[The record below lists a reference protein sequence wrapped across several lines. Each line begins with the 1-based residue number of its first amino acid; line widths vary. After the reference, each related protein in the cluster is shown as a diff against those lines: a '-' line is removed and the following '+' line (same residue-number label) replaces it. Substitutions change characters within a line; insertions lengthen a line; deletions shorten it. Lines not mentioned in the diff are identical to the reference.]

1 MLRSSKDVRGNSF
14 RGHRDQREKKDSNGK
29 MINTMKEPIT
39 LKSWEDFEQALTE
52 IGEETKRLRE
62 GPQELGVVSD
72 PLFRGVSDSGYHLE
86 STLDRMQKEMSLD
99 HYNTIIKI
107 MRKHVETCTGKKWEL
122 SENIFFESGLESREY
137 EFMVYL
143 RHNGFPSPLI
153 DWSKSPHIAAFFAFR
168 AISSERKQKGYV
180 SIFVYR
186 EYCGMG
192 KQWCGQEPRIH
203 TIGPTIG
210 TDRKHYLQQCEYSFC
225 IKQEEAKWVFAN
237 HEDIAFDK
245 NQVQN
250 DLRKYNIP
258 VSEQQKVLRKL
269 DSMNITA
276 YSLFNSE
283 PSLMETLALR
293 EIVLK

>member
-1 MLRSSKDVRGNSF
+1 
-14 RGHRDQREKKDSNGK
+14 
-29 MINTMKEPIT
+29 MKEPIT

-52 IGEETKRLRE
+52 ISEETKILRE
-62 GPQELGVVSD
+62 KPRKLGSVSD
-72 PLFRGVSDSGYHLE
+72 PLFRGVSNSGYHLE
-86 STLDRMQKEMSLD
+86 STLDRIQKGMSVSD
-99 HYNTIIKI
+99 YDRIIKI
-107 MRKHVETCTGKKWEL
+107 VRKHVETCTGKKWEL

-153 DWSKSPHIAAFFAFR
+153 DWSKSPYIAALFAFR
-168 AISSERKQKGYV
+168 GISSETKQKEYV

-192 KQWCGQEPRIH
+192 KEWCGQAPRIH
-203 TIGPTIG
+203 AIGPTIA

-225 IKQEEAKWVFAN
+225 IKQEEKDKWVFAN
-237 HEDIAFDK
+237 HEDIPFDK
-245 NQVQN
+245 NPAQN
-250 DLRKYNIP
+250 DLRKYKIP

-276 YSLFNSE
+276 YSLFGSE

-293 EIVLK
+293 EIFLK